1 MSLSAEKKAL
11 FQDINLSILKRLDPD
26 IEQVL
31 GNAAHVCLYAM
42 TMDNPV
48 WVSICCNRAVH
59 QVHVRAHMDVLTH
72 TLWQTHAHTGA
83 QKH

>member
-1 MSLSAEKKAL
+1 MSLFDGDKKSML
-11 FQDINLSILKRLDPD
+11 NDINLSVLKRLDPD

-48 WVSICCNRAVH
+48 RA
-59 QVHVRAHMDVLTH
+59 QVF
-72 TLWQTHAHTGA
+72 
-83 QKH
+83 